1 VNSTGVSISQ
11 INQEF
16 NGSTASTA
24 NGSSNGTT
32 KSGSVRTVEGT
43 SFIFTFTIIVALAVA
58 FSSYL

>member
-11 INQEF
+11 VNQEF
-16 NGSTASTA
+16 NGSTASTT

-43 SFIFTFTIIVALAVA
+43 GFIFTFTIIVALAVA